1 MQSVAAELQHET
13 VAAERFRRAS
23 PHIVAAGRCR
33 RALMQSV
40 AAVLFIE
47 NVGDVSRVSQQ
58 LFGKSVGEAMHVRA
72 QLFVKSV
79 GLHHTPR
86 LQPDAEPL
94 RACARPHAWPQGGPG
109 CRHCPSFSLGG
120 TARPRV
126 ATAEHCPKAAQA
138 AEHCHSFP

>member
-58 LFGKSVGEAMHVRA
+58 LF
-72 QLFVKSV
+72 VKSAAA
-79 GLHHTPR
+79 P
-86 LQPDAEPL
+86 
-94 RACARPHAWPQGGPG
+94 ARCLASPG
-109 CRHCPSFSLGG
+109 VYPASCL
-120 TARPRV
+120 
-126 ATAEHCPKAAQA
+126 ATRRSWLSALP
-138 AEHCHSFP
+138 